1 MHGESNW
8 KEFESDSEQE
18 SESESRQLIICWF
31 DVKSPSLNSFL
42 FNLHRNLDCFRLLKW
57 FLEIYS
63 WIQMEKKTSAD

>member
-18 SESESRQLIICWF
+18 SESESRELTIAGLMLI
-31 DVKSPSLNSFL
+31 SFSFF

-57 FLEIYS
+57 FLENS